1 MSLCNSGE
9 TREKCFERLHDFW
22 LPRLCKLIKTETM
35 KNNFCDC
42 CEQEIDQDLD
52 FWSYDRNDEILCEE
66 CYNQAMD
73 RSTVIQTWSPQDQ
86 ETKKYYYPHEI
97 GKAFNVYW
105 EEIYSDDDE
114 HHQPVED
121 CKWVNSSAWRGYM
134 DVEFKDGWKDIE
146 SGWATGYWEDV
157 SWKHKFNDLVGKIIG
172 ENSDCP
178 VMVSIVSSLTSNV
191 FSQATS
197 IVVRSKDEETFLDWL
212 ENEYGMTREEL
223 KTSLK

>member
-1 MSLCNSGE
+1 MS
-9 TREKCFERLHDFW
+9 K
-22 LPRLCKLIKTETM
+22 K
-35 KNNFCDC
+35 NFCDC

-52 FWSYDRNDEILCEE
+52 FWAYDRDDEILCEE
-66 CYNQAMD
+66 CYHQAMD
-73 RSTVIQTWSPQDQ
+73 RATVIQTWSPQDQ

-105 EEIYSDDDE
+105 EEIYTDDDDK
-114 HHQPVED
+114 HQPVED

-157 SWKHKFNDLVGKIIG
+157 SWKHKFNDLVQEIIG
-172 ENSDCP
+172 ENSGCP

-197 IVVRSKDEETFLDWL
+197 ILVRSKDEEAFLDWL
-212 ENEYGMTREEL
+212 ENEYGMTREQL
-223 KTSLK
+223 KTSLT

>member
-1 MSLCNSGE
+1 
-9 TREKCFERLHDFW
+9 
-22 LPRLCKLIKTETM
+22 
-35 KNNFCDC
+35 
-42 CEQEIDQDLD
+42 
-52 FWSYDRNDEILCEE
+52 
-66 CYNQAMD
+66 MD

-114 HHQPVED
+114 YHQPVED

-157 SWKHKFNDLVGKIIG
+157 SWKHKFNDLVGEIIG

-212 ENEYGMTREEL
+212 ENEYGMTREQL
-223 KTSLK
+223 KTSLT

>member
-1 MSLCNSGE
+1 MKHLNMLMQ
-9 TREKCFERLHDFW
+9 ERR
-22 LPRLCKLIKTETM
+22 PTM
-35 KNNFCDC
+35 NNKNFCDC

-157 SWKHKFNDLVGKIIG
+157 SWKHKFNDLVGEIIG

-212 ENEYGMTREEL
+212 QNEYGMTREEL